1 MNKIFEGDM
10 GNMLKQAQQFQ
21 SKMKKIQEEI
31 SEKVIDVS
39 SGGGMVSVKINGKQQ
54 ILSMNIDPEVLK
66 QNDVEMIQ
74 DLVLSAVNEAIRQS
88 QELMQS
94 ELSKLTGGLNIPG
107 LF

>member
-1 MNKIFEGDM
+1 MNKFFGDGM
-10 GNMLKQAQQFQ
+10 GDMLKQAQQLQ

-31 SEKVIDVS
+31 SEKTLDVS
-39 SGGGMVSVKINGKQQ
+39 SGGGMVSVKITGKQQ
-54 ILSMNIDPEVLK
+54 ILSMSIDPEVLK
-66 QNDVEMIQ
+66 QNDIEMIQ